1 MKKILLS
8 LALAVVGFVSANAQF
23 LLDLGTPDTLKIT
36 QTSGNVMQYL
46 SSDINNIDFTD
57 PKKVTINTWNGGVNS
72 FYRNSISD
80 MRFHNRYSNPK
91 DLLTKEQFG
100 AYEGLFYAENCR
112 SFDPY
117 YLLVCLASDEMLG
130 GGGIQD
136 NLVGIDYLTQRE
148 SYLREYEN
156 RAYETIYRINE
167 LIKKAENLPSSVD
180 ARVAAHTKGEMVF
193 LRAYHLYELATL
205 YSNIQYVTD
214 NNSWEQKVKTFSNEE
229 IWGHIMLDLKE
240 AINLM
245 DGNLCPSL
253 KEDGRVSRYA
263 AEALLARAFLF
274 YTGFYQGKH
283 DIAGQEASINLPDGT
298 TLTKQDVVAY
308 LEDCINN
315 SPFRLVSDYRNLW
328 PYTNRYTVEA
338 NPETAGQGLKW
349 VEDDGAINPE
359 VLFKIRY
366 NTHANWNNSY
376 GPGYANTYAL
386 TFGHRIA
393 QSASD
398 YADLF
403 PMGGGWGAGTV
414 APNLWDDWAEA
425 EPNDMRRKASIQDI
439 KNTNYYNWNHYS
451 DVAQLTQY
459 HDMKISPA
467 IGRRENTYSYDGYE
481 YEIFEVWM
489 FHPNEETQLSNNFQG
504 GSIHPLNLIRLS
516 DVYLMHSELTGTT
529 DGINKVRARAGL
541 TPLTSYSLTAL
552 QQERRWELAF
562 EGVRWN
568 DMRRWGDDYCK
579 QALDRQLYQPIIYM
593 YDHTY
598 NNGGLF
604 GYTNYSERYDTTRG
618 FFGTGSDTECAK
630 AYEALAG
637 NWTYGEL
644 NGVTYGTLKYNGATA
659 EAFINDKEGL
669 IAGYT
674 LDEMKNKVNAAD
686 GEIAEFA
693 RMSIE
698 GSTIYKITA
707 DGDTIATG
715 TITLNET
722 DNYDWR
728 ICTATISNGA
738 VLGSNGCEKFDL
750 IKLDDKL
757 VLVDATSATTNGEAQ
772 FWVFRQTTNCDN
784 ILYTIANKKWS
795 YAVQTSYDYMTGQNN
810 YIGPWGIGDYSGSGF
825 SVPMLYCTQIEGVS
839 PEGLAAKAA
848 SWGITD
854 TRDTDIYAYMQFN
867 LTDKTVSKY
876 TRDGQL
882 IATGAFECEDDG
894 HDIKLTVH
902 NNATLFPYAF
912 YGEGYTVENFYL
924 RYSNYGYGV
933 DGVQEIICLREDTRD
948 SQFTFWTFCQ
958 RGIAPEELDDQL
970 VINQYDKNDN
980 PAADGCYFT
989 ISFKDGRNHVY
1000 GYECVDGT
1008 EIASSDGLLR
1018 VKAEK
1023 GSVCQ
1028 KDLRVWVVNCN
1039 NDTVSI
1045 TRTLTFNMDTK
1056 PAKEMVIWE
1065 NPNGI
1070 IASAW
1075 DSAALRFSD
1084 NEGKNFPYIDD
1095 DVYWGQIGND
1105 LHFTIV
1111 DAAEGTTV
1119 RVMNGWWSN
1128 TYYDNLPVTAGDFH
1142 FTLTEEIARDCSRYN
1157 GDGKDLDLLITN
1169 GQATISKVYYLK
1181 E

>member
-1 MKKILLS
+1 MKKVLLS
-8 LALAVVGFVSANAQF
+8 LALAVVGFVGANAQY

-72 FYRNSISD
+72 FYRNSISN
-80 MRFHNRYSNPK
+80 MRFYNRYSNPWV
-91 DLLTKEQFG
+91 LLKEKTFG
-100 AYEGLFYAENCR
+100 AYESLFLNTYNTDR
-112 SFDPY
+112 SFFFIAS
-117 YLLVCLASDEMLG
+117 LASDEMLG
-130 GGGIQD
+130 GGGLMD
-136 NLVGIDYLTQRE
+136 AWKNDDYLCFNNAIF
-148 SYLREYEN
+148 SYTFN
-156 RAYETIYRINE
+156 SAYSSIEQINK
-167 LIKKAENLPSSVD
+167 LIDHIDNLPSD
-180 ARVAAHTKGEMVF
+180 INPMVAKHAKGEMIF
-193 LRAYHLYELATL
+193 LRAYLHYELASM
-205 YSNIQYVTD
+205 YGPVQVITD
-214 NNSWEQKVKTFSNEE
+214 NNSWEQKVKTATPETT
-229 IWGHIMLDLKE
+229 WGQIMLDLKD
-240 AINLM
+240 AIELM
-245 DGNLCPSL
+245 DGSLCPSL
-253 KEDGRVSRYA
+253 YEDGRVSRYA

-283 DIAGQEASINLPDGT
+283 DIAAQEASVNLPDGS
-298 TLTKQDVVAY
+298 TLSKQDVVAY
-308 LEDCINN
+308 LNDCIDN

-328 PYTNRYTVEA
+328 PYTNRLTVEN

-366 NTHANWNNSY
+366 NTNANWSDPY
-376 GPGYANTYAL
+376 GTGYANLYAL
-386 TFGHRIA
+386 FFGHRMV
-393 QSASD
+393 QSS
-398 YADLF
+398 YESEMTY
-403 PMGGGWGAGTV
+403 PIGGGWGAGTV
-414 APNLWDDWAEA
+414 APNLFDDWTSA
-425 EPNDMRRKASIQDI
+425 EPEDMRRNASIQDMNSFI
-439 KNTNYYNWNHYS
+439 N
-451 DVAQLTQY
+451 DVSFGGDGAQLTAY
-459 HDMKISPA
+459 HEKKISPVLA
-467 IGRRENTYSYDGYE
+467 KESDIYGWGYE
-481 YEIFEVWM
+481 YYPFESWM
-489 FHPNEETQLSNNFQG
+489 FYGDPSYIGTSNPFQQ
-504 GSIHPLNLIRLS
+504 GSIHPLNLIRLA

-529 DGINKVRARAGL
+529 DGINKVRTRAGL
-541 TPLTSYSLTAL
+541 APLTSYSLSAL

-568 DMRRWGDDYCK
+568 DMRRWGDEYCK
-579 QALDRQLYQPIIYM
+579 QALDRQLNQPIKYLGS
-593 YDHTY
+593 DEQ
-598 NNGGLF
+598 NRPALF
-604 GYTNYSERYDTTRG
+604 NLNTYSEQYDKNHG
-618 FFGTGSDTECAK
+618 FIDRPDGNGECAK
-630 AYEALAG
+630 VYAALNG
-637 NWTYGEL
+637 RWTYGEL
-644 NGVTYGTLKYNGATA
+644 NGVTYGTLKYKGATA

-674 LDEMKNKVNAAD
+674 IDEMKNRVNAAD

-698 GSTIYKITA
+698 GSTIYKIAA

-715 TITLNET
+715 TITLSET

-757 VLVDATSATTNGEAQ
+757 VLVDATSATANGEAQ
-772 FWVFRQTTNCDN
+772 FWVFRKTTNCDN

-795 YAVQTSYDYMTGQNN
+795 YAVQRSYDYNIGQRSFV
-810 YIGPWGIGDYSGSGF
+810 GPWGIGDYSGSGF
-825 SVPMLYCTQIEGVS
+825 SVQVLYCTQIEGVL

-854 TRDTDIYAYMQFN
+854 TRDADIYAYMQFN

-882 IATGAFECEDDG
+882 IATGAFECEDLG
-894 HDIKLTVH
+894 YEIKLKVH

-912 YGEGYTVENFYL
+912 YGEGDTVENFYL
-924 RYSNYGYGV
+924 RYSEWSESV
-933 DGVQEIICLREDTRD
+933 DGYQEILCLREDTQD

-1070 IASAW
+1070 TASAW
-1075 DSAALRFSD
+1075 DAAALRFSD
-1084 NEGKNFPYIDD
+1084 NEGTNFPYIDD